1 MAEQTRPTGCVAA
14 PAEQR
19 ASAPK
24 GPTKPRQKGIF
35 DVIERWG
42 NKVPHPAVI
51 FIWLILILIVLSQLL
66 SLLGFAATYQTIN
79 PETHRAELVT
89 TQTRSLLTGD
99 GLRFMYSNVVD
110 NFMGFNAIG
119 LVIVVMLGVGV
130 AESSGLIKALIR
142 KLVAASSP
150 RALTYVLVLVGCLSS
165 IASDAG
171 YLVLIPAGAAAFL
184 SVGRNPLAG
193 LAASFASVAGIFS
206 VNLVIKPID
215 VILTEL
221 TNDAIRPVNPTVSIS
236 LTANF
241 WFSVASV
248 VVLTIVCGLISE
260 KIVEPRL
267 GPYEPPVALREKL
280 ADDEG
285 PEVAVADQSRGLKYA
300 GRALTIVLGVFTLLA
315 IPPGAPLRNPETGA
329 LIGDSP
335 YMAGLI
341 TFVALLFLVTGAAY
355 GAGARTLEG
364 MAGVVRAM
372 ERAVTSLGPLVFLLF
387 FVAQFIA
394 LLTYSN
400 IATIA
405 SAKVGDALG
414 TTGLGPIPLLAGFV
428 VVASLLNLVVS
439 GIIPKW
445 AILAPIFVPL
455 LMRLNV
461 QPEAA
466 LAAYRVSDSPINLV
480 SPVMPYFPLIVS
492 FVARYQPSAGIGTV
506 IAIMLP
512 YVVIIQVVW
521 VILLIGWQVLGL
533 PWGF

>member
-1 MAEQTRPTGCVAA
+1 MAEQTRPTGHVAA
-14 PAEQR
+14 PAEQ
-19 ASAPK
+19 SAGAATGSPK
-24 GPTKPRQKGIF
+24 SRLQRTF
-35 DVIERWG
+35 DVVERMG

-51 FIWLILILIVLSQLL
+51 FIWLSLILIVLSHLL
-66 SLLGFAATYQTIN
+66 YLLGVAATYQAIN
-79 PETHRAELVT
+79 PDTHQPEQAT
-89 TQTRSLLTGD
+89 TQARSLLTGD
-99 GLRFMYSNVVD
+99 GLRFIYTNVVD
-110 NFMGFNAIG
+110 NFMSFNAIG
-119 LVIVVMLGVGV
+119 LVVVVMLGVGV

-142 KLVAASSP
+142 KLVAISSP
-150 RALTYVLVLVGCLSS
+150 RALTYVLVLVGILSS
-165 IASDAG
+165 LAADAA
-171 YLVLIPAGAAAFL
+171 YLVLIPGGAAAFL

-193 LAASFASVAGIFS
+193 LAASFAAVAGIFS
-206 VNLVIKPID
+206 VNLAVKPID
-215 VILTEL
+215 VILTEF
-221 TNDAIRPVNPTVSIS
+221 TNDAIRLVNPNVSIS
-236 LTANF
+236 LTANV

-248 VVLTIVCGLISE
+248 VVLTIVCGLVSE

-267 GPYEPPVALREKL
+267 GPYKAPLALREKL

-285 PEVAVADQSRGLKYA
+285 AEVAPADQLRGLKYSSW
-300 GRALTIVLGVFTLLA
+300 ALVAVLAVFALLA

-341 TFVALLFLVTGAAY
+341 TFVALVFLVTGAAY
-355 GAGARTLEG
+355 GAGARTVEG
-364 MAGVVRAM
+364 MAGVVKAM
-372 ERAVTSLGPLVFLLF
+372 ERAITSLGPLLFLLF

-405 SAKVGDALG
+405 SAKLGDVLESA
-414 TTGLGPIPLLAGFV
+414 GLGPIPLLVGFV
-428 VVASLLNLVVS
+428 VVSSLLNLVMV

-466 LAAYRVSDSPINLV
+466 LAAYRVSDSPFNLV

-492 FVARYQPSAGIGTV
+492 FAARYQPSAGIGTIIV
-506 IAIMLP
+506 IMLP
-512 YVVIIQVVW
+512 YMVIIQVVW
-521 VILLIGWQVLGL
+521 VVLLLVWQLLGL